1 MERPLTPRQLAICSM
16 IADGRQNKEIASA
29 QQKSLVSV
37 KRQIEAIMARTGAPN
52 RAAVAAWYVRRVEV
66 RS

>member
-16 IADGRQNKEIASA
+16 IADGRQNKEIARA
-29 QQKSLVSV
+29 QAKSLVSI
-37 KRQIEAIMARTGAPN
+37 KRQIEAIMAATGAPN
-52 RAAVAAWYVRRVEV
+52 RAAVAAWYVRNQV